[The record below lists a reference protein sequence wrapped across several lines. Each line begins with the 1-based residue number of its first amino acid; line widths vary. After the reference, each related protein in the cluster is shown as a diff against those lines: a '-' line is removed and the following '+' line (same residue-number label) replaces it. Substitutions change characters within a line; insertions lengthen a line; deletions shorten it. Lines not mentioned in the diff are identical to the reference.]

1 MVLTFSV
8 KVAED
13 DTIATIQS
21 AIRDGK
27 LGKLSV
33 NASYIIGS
41 LPVVP
46 SESSMTPTRTP
57 SKIDGLF
64 QFLIGSVSV
73 NVKSCSTFFE
83 CCLISTKEKPPA

>member
-1 MVLTFSV
+1 MVLKFSI

-13 DTIATIQS
+13 DTISTIQS

-33 NASYIIGS
+33 NVSYITGS

-46 SESSMTPTRTP
+46 SKSSMTPTATP
-57 SKIDGLF
+57 PKSDGLF
-64 QFLIGSVSV
+64 QFPIGSLCV
-73 NVKSCSTFFE
+73 NLK
-83 CCLISTKEKPPA
+83 